1 MSGWP
6 LAIVLNKSL
15 GSEGRMDTAVIV
27 AAGLV
32 GFSIVFAAVIVAFGE
47 RREAHPVGRYR
58 LLQTGIGDCFLLD
71 TKTGRSWE
79 RKSGSPVWSENA
91 DVPWMTRSHSGKPS

>member
-1 MSGWP
+1 
-6 LAIVLNKSL
+6 
-15 GSEGRMDTAVIV
+15 MDTAII
-27 AAGLV
+27 AGASIV

-58 LLQTGIGDCFLLD
+58 LLQTGAGDCFLLD

-79 RKSGSPVWSENA
+79 RKAGSPAWSENA
-91 DVPWMTRSHSGKPS
+91 EVPWIPRSDRAKTP